1 MIISEG
7 DARIGGMAGDNEH
20 VGAARQEHLWMVAL
34 YEREERTGELLDRL
48 GALGIDTGEATIV
61 RVELN
66 DAASAASALSAKRS
80 ASHGTS
86 SVSPIARHA
95 LTGAIIGSSVVLLI
109 GLLLYS
115 AGLLNLG
122 FVEGMFAHAL
132 VSAVAGAVLGAAIG
146 AALAPLVHRSPPPPA
161 VPDWARLNRDGFLV
175 AIKMPPG
182 LAQQAEEIARRLGA
196 KEILL

>member
-1 MIISEG
+1 MALMAE
-7 DARIGGMAGDNEH
+7 DNDHARGQ
-20 VGAARQEHLWMVAL
+20 RREHLWMVAL

-66 DAASAASALSAKRS
+66 NAATIAAGMATTGLAPAAS
-80 ASHGTS
+80 S

-95 LTGAIIGSSVVLLI
+95 VTGAIIGSSVVLLI

-115 AGLLNLG
+115 ASLLRLG
-122 FVEGMFAHAL
+122 FVQGMFGHAL
-132 VSAVAGAVLGAAIG
+132 VSALAG
-146 AALAPLVHRSPPPPA
+146 AALGATIGVSLASVHRSPASPA

-182 LAQQAEEIARRLGA
+182 LAEQAEEIARRLGA